1 MDILITGHTGFI
13 GQHMAERLK
22 NHNLYFL
29 EGDIRDFASVRD
41 QVATAQPDVIVHLA
55 ARTEVEKSFYEQ
67 TEFSEVNYV
76 GTVNLIEAARSAP
89 DAHFV
94 FASTME
100 VYGHQPQSDQVHSG
114 QLVPGAK
121 PQPFDEQTVPYPNAP
136 YAVAK
141 LGCEKYLEYASRTY
155 GMPYTILRQT
165 NTYGRKDND
174 FFVIEQIITQMLQ
187 GDTVNLGYRLPWRNF
202 LYIDDL
208 LDAWELIITNPEKC
222 RNRLYTLGPD
232 NALPIW
238 ELADM
243 IGTKLGWTGTINWD
257 TKPKRPGE
265 IYYLGSTHDLIT
277 QDLGWS
283 PQVSLDRGLD
293 LTIDHWREK
302 LAK

>member
-13 GQHMAERLK
+13 GQHMVERLQAD
-22 NHNLYFL
+22 HNLTYL
-29 EGDIRDFASVRD
+29 QGDIRDFRSVQD
-41 QVATAQPDVIVHLA
+41 QVAAAQPDVIVHLA
-55 ARTEVEKSFYEQ
+55 ARTEVEKSFYEP

-89 DAHFV
+89 NAHFV

-100 VYGHQPQSDQVHSG
+100 VYGEQPQSRQILSG
-114 QLVPGAK
+114 GLAPGVK
-121 PQPFDEQTVPYPNAP
+121 PVPFDENTPPHPNAP

-141 LGCEKYLEYASRTY
+141 LGCEKYLEYAGRAY

-174 FFVIEQIITQMLQ
+174 FFVVEQIITQMLK

-202 LYIDDL
+202 LYIDDMISC
-208 LDAWELIITNPEKC
+208 WETVIRNPDKTHGI
-222 RNRLYTLGPD
+222 YTMGPD

-238 ELADM
+238 ELADL
-243 IGTKLGWTGTINWD
+243 IGTKLNWQGQINWD

-265 IYYLGSTHDLIT
+265 IYYLGSTHDRLT
-277 QDLGWS
+277 RDLGWK
-283 PQVSLDRGLD
+283 PEVTLDRGLD
-293 LTIDHWREK
+293 LTIQHWREK
-302 LAK
+302 LG